1 MPPQSLPT
9 RTLRQRPD
17 LDQLKRQ
24 AKELLAA
31 FRDGEPEVSAEVRV
45 HYRGADAATF
55 ELHDAQLVIARA
67 YGFESWPKL
76 KAYVD
81 GVTVTRL
88 AEAVKAGDLT
98 VVRAMLDARPEL
110 AHTDMSEHNE
120 HRALHYAVLDRNPQM
135 VRLLMDRRADPFKG
149 IWPHRDATGALTIAT
164 ERGYDDIV
172 GIIKEAL
179 DRRNKEGAVL
189 RPDDAR
195 SAIDRSSPI
204 VARLWTAFQTGGEA
218 AVIACLE
225 EDPRL
230 VHWHQGDGWT
240 MLHQASLMLCLDVAK
255 WLIAHGADVNSNEP
269 CFWTPLELVGVY
281 RKTFT
286 PEKAEAMK
294 ALLLSHGARMTAG
307 AAVAMGDIAW
317 LKAKHAAG
325 ALTEPDDGYGLVSRA
340 VMRRQADVLTLLLD
354 FGFDPDERRRV
365 KDLEEVVYSWGE
377 PLRAAVQ
384 NDDLAMAETLLQRGA
399 DPNPSIYAASWPLL
413 EAYQHNNRGMIAL
426 LERYGAFAN
435 ASLIGGMGLVDRAKQ
450 MLADEA
456 AGRLRPG
463 SLTEGETVA
472 ACLLVSGADG
482 GQVEIVRLALQHLD
496 WPRDDSRWHKNLMR
510 PLGAHPE
517 SDRERYLQ
525 CFALMV
531 ERSGANAPARY
542 GRSILHDV
550 CAGWPRETSGAEERL
565 ALATTLLDAGA
576 RLDRRDDLLKSTPL
590 GWACRWGRLELVK
603 LFLERGA
610 DPREQDAE
618 PWATPGAWAA
628 RMGHGE
634 VLACLETFFFS
645 TSTSTSLNFKSPSTT
660 S

>member
-9 RTLRQRPD
+9 RTLRERPD

-31 FRDGEPEVSAEVRV
+31 FRGGQPEVSAEVRA

-110 AHTDMSEHNE
+110 VHMDMAEHNE

-135 VRLLMDRRADPFKG
+135 VRLLMERGADPFKG
-149 IWPHRDATGALTIAT
+149 IWPHRDATRALTIAT

-172 GIIKEAL
+172 SIIKEAVN
-179 DRRNKEGAVL
+179 RRQEAGGS
-189 RPDDAR
+189 RPADKTPQ
-195 SAIDRSSPI
+195 IDRSSPLI
-204 VARLWTAFQTGGEA
+204 ARLSTAFMTGGEA

-225 EDPRL
+225 EEPRL
-230 VHWHQGDGWT
+230 VHWQRGDGWT

-255 WLIAHGADVNSNEP
+255 WLVAHGADVNAHEP
-269 CFWTPLELVGVY
+269 YSWTPLELVGMNC
-281 RKTFT
+281 TDFT
-286 PEKAEAMK
+286 PEKAAAMET
-294 ALLLSHGARMTAG
+294 LLISHGARMTAA
-307 AAVAMGDIAW
+307 AAVARGDEAW
-317 LKAKHAAG
+317 LRASHAAG
-325 ALTEPDDGYGLVSRA
+325 TLTEPPDGYGLVSRA
-340 VMRRQADVLTLLLD
+340 VIRRRPDVLRLLLD

-365 KDLEEVVYSWGE
+365 KDIEEVVYSWGE
-377 PLRAAVQ
+377 PLRAAAQ
-384 NDDLAMAETLLQRGA
+384 NDDLAMAETLLQHGA
-399 DPNPSIYAASWPLL
+399 DPNPSIYAASWPMF
-413 EAYQHNNRGMIAL
+413 EAYQHNNRDMIAL
-426 LERYGAFAN
+426 LERHGGFAD
-435 ASLIGGMGLVDRAKQ
+435 AGLIGHVGLIDQAKQ

-456 AGRLRPG
+456 AGRLRPR
-463 SLTEGETVA
+463 SVPEGETVA
-472 ACLLVSGADG
+472 ARLLVSGADG
-482 GQVEIVRLALQHLD
+482 GQVEIVRLALEHLD
-496 WPRDDSRWHKNLMR
+496 WPRDDPRWHGNLMR
-510 PLGAHPE
+510 PLGAHAE
-517 SDRERYLQ
+517 SDRERYLT

-531 ERSGANAPARY
+531 ERAGANPPAPY

-550 CAGWPRETSGAEERL
+550 CAGWPYETSSAGERL
-565 ALATTLLDAGA
+565 ALATILLDAGA
-576 RLDRRDDLLKSTPL
+576 RLDFRDDLLKSTPL
-590 GWACRWGRLELVK
+590 GWACRWGRVELVK

-610 DPREQDAE
+610 DPHEQDAE
-618 PWATPGAWAA
+618 PWATPRAWAA

-634 VLACLETFFFS
+634 VLACLEAAM
-645 TSTSTSLNFKSPSTT
+645 
-660 S
+660 